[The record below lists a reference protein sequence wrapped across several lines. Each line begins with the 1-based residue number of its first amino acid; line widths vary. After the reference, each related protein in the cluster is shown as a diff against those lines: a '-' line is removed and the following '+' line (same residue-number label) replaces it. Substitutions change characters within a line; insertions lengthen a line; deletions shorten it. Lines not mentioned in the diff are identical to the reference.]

1 MVLIKVFISD
11 FFVNNLILII
21 FLCMW
26 LILGFF
32 GLLNPVFIPTLP
44 KVVDNTINLLLK
56 PDIWNHIYAS
66 LKVIAAGFLLSMLV
80 ALPMGIGM
88 GMFSRVNELFKNFIE
103 LVRPISPLALYPLF
117 IFFFGIGFMSKL
129 AIVFWVAWIP
139 ILLNTIT
146 GVQGIENQYVR
157 MAKIAGANRFQLLKE
172 IIIPAT
178 LPNIITG
185 MRLAMGSALLVIV
198 AAEMIGSNNGIGFFI
213 LNASYT
219 FQIADIYSGIVIIAV
234 IGIVINK
241 FFLLLEKS
249 KVH

>member
-1 MVLIKVFISD
+1 
-11 FFVNNLILII
+11 
-21 FLCMW
+21 
-26 LILGFF
+26 
-32 GLLNPVFIPTLP
+32 
-44 KVVDNTINLLLK
+44 
-56 PDIWNHIYAS
+56 
-66 LKVIAAGFLLSMLV
+66 
-80 ALPMGIGM
+80 
-88 GMFSRVNELFKNFIE
+88 
-103 LVRPISPLALYPLF
+103 
-117 IFFFGIGFMSKL
+117 MSKL

-146 GVQGIENQYVR
+146 GVQGIENQYIR

-249 KVH
+249 KGH